1 MAGAVRRVERPA
13 DSKRM
18 LSFVIFTK
26 GAILLILTVI
36 VALQAEWLA
45 ALSTLALGL
54 LILLA
59 GAFVRRRGH

>member
-1 MAGAVRRVERPA
+1 
-13 DSKRM
+13 M

-26 GAILLILTVI
+26 GAILLSLTVI

-45 ALSTLALGL
+45 ALGTLVLGL

-59 GAFVRRRGH
+59 GAFARRRGH